1 MKRKLKVGTRK
12 SKLALWQ
19 TNFVVHL
26 LRLFDPSLEVEI
38 VPITTKGDKIL
49 DSPLSKI
56 GDKGL
61 FTKEIEERLLS
72 KEIDLAVHSLKDMPT
87 TLPEGLTIA
96 AYTLRDFPFDVLVS
110 REGRTLKELPPGA
123 VVGTSSLRRKAQ
135 LKRLRPDLE
144 IKDIRGNVDTRLK
157 KLDEGLYD
165 AIILAQSSLE
175 RLGLEERISEVLDY
189 FIPAAGQG
197 IMAVET
203 RIDDEELIEFIREA
217 VNDPASEAEAKA
229 ERSFLKTL
237 EGGCQVPM
245 GAFAVVE
252 ADGSMKIK
260 GFVSDLEGKRFLEAS
275 EEGHALEAEAVGE
288 RLAKKLLSMGGA
300 EILSCLKPQGQ

>member
-1 MKRKLKVGTRK
+1 MKLRVGTRR

-26 LRLFDPSLEVEI
+26 LKLFDPSLEFEI

-49 DSPLSKI
+49 NSPLSVI

-61 FTKEIEERLLS
+61 FTKEIEEALLRGD
-72 KEIDLAVHSLKDMPT
+72 IDFAVHSLKDLPT

-96 AYTLRDFPFDVLVS
+96 AYTLRDTPFDVLVS
-110 REGRTLKELPPGA
+110 KSGKKLKELPGGA
-123 VVGTSSLRRKAQ
+123 VIGTSSLRRKAQ
-135 LKRLRPDLE
+135 IKRLRPDLVV
-144 IKDIRGNVDTRLK
+144 KDVRGNVDTRLR

-165 AIILAQSSLE
+165 AIVLAQSSLE
-175 RLGLEERISEVLDY
+175 RLNLDSRITEVLDY
-189 FIPAAGQG
+189 FLPAVGQG

-203 RIDDEELIEFIREA
+203 REDRKELIDLLREA
-217 VNDPASEAEAKA
+217 VNDPGSEAEAKA

-245 GAFAVVE
+245 GALAVVE
-252 ADGSMKIK
+252 ADGSLTIR
-260 GFVSDLEGKRFLEAS
+260 GFISDLEGKQYIEDTES
-275 EEGHALEAEAVGE
+275 GHALESEAVGE
-288 RLAKKLLSMGGA
+288 RLAKKLLEKGGR
-300 EILSCLKPQGQ
+300 EILSCLRG

>member
-1 MKRKLKVGTRK
+1 MKKKLKVGTRK

-110 REGRTLKELPPGA
+110 RDGKTLKELPPGA

-135 LKRLRPDLE
+135 LKRLRPDLKIE
-144 IKDIRGNVDTRLK
+144 DIRGNVDTRLK

-175 RLGLEERISEVLDY
+175 RLGLEERITEILDY

-203 RIDDEELIEFIREA
+203 RTDDEELIEFIREA

-260 GFVSDLEGKRFLEAS
+260 GFISDLEGKSFLEAS

-288 RLAKKLLSMGGA
+288 RLAKKLLSMGGS

>member
-1 MKRKLKVGTRK
+1 MKLRVGTRK

-26 LRLFDPSLEVEI
+26 LKLFDPSLEFEI

-49 DSPLSKI
+49 NSPLSVI

-61 FTKEIEERLLS
+61 FTKEIEEALLR
-72 KEIDLAVHSLKDMPT
+72 KEIDFAVHSLKDLPT
-87 TLPEGLTIA
+87 ELPKGLTIA

-110 REGRTLKELPPGA
+110 KSGKKLKELPKGA
-123 VVGTSSLRRKAQ
+123 VIGTSSLRRKAQ
-135 LKRLRPDLE
+135 IRRIRPDLE
-144 IKDIRGNVDTRLK
+144 IKDIRGNIDTRLK

-175 RLGLEERISEVLDY
+175 RLNLEKRITEILDY
-189 FIPAAGQG
+189 FIPAVGQG

-203 RIDDEELIEFIREA
+203 REDDNELIQLLREA

-245 GAFAVVE
+245 GALAVVE
-252 ADGSMKIK
+252 ADGSLFIK
-260 GFVSDLEGKRFLEAS
+260 GFISDLEGKEYIEAS
-275 EEGHALEAEAVGE
+275 EQGHALKAELVGE
-288 RLAKKLLSMGGA
+288 KLAKKILQMGGVK
-300 EILSCLKPQGQ
+300 ILHSLREQG